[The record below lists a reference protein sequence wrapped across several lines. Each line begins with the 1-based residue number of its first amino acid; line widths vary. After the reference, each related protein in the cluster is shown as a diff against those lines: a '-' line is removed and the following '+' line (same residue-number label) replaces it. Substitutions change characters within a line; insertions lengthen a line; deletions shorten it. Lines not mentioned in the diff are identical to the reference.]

1 MNALL
6 SGASY
11 AQRRRAIYHLA
22 KADFLER
29 IRRVGFLVTLAATSY
44 FGYLAWAGRIHLSSH
59 NFTGV
64 SNSAWT
70 GTLMSIVASTILS
83 LIGFYIVRQTVERDR
98 MTRVGPILATTPA
111 SGFEYL
117 LGKFLSNLA
126 VLCAMLSVLAVAAV
140 ALQFLRHQGGSFNIV
155 AIISP
160 FLLIALPAM
169 ALVAAIAVLFD
180 VTPGLNGGLG
190 NIVYFFVWTFGLA
203 ASIQLWRKLGALIF
217 TDPLALGITETQL
230 GRAAIAAGADPKAN
244 DFSLNIGGPGGAGP
258 LTQFLWPGIDWT
270 ASLIAGRLFWILVS
284 VAIVALASLWFH
296 RFDPAY
302 ESLRRWK
309 PRRTQEPEELQ
320 PSTAVT
326 TVPQI
331 AWRNLTAVTRG
342 ASFWP
347 LVVSELRLALR
358 GRQWWWKL
366 GVVGIIIAGLASP
379 KPAVPLVIAAIW
391 PMLVLAQFG
400 CRESKFDTATLI
412 YNSPISGV
420 AHVFAAWIAGTLVAL
435 LLFSGALV
443 RMLVT
448 RDPHFAAVIIGAAF
462 ISALAVCFGTMSGG
476 TKLFEAVYICLWYV
490 GPANAAPDTDFIGT
504 TPGAAPRTSL
514 STLPRFSSR
523 RSRLEARDNGG
534 PYNADR
540 VRTCYTSFN
549 CSSSIPK

>member
-1 MNALL
+1 MNFAF
-6 SGASY
+6 SNSTN

-59 NFTGV
+59 NYTGV

-126 VLCAMLSVLAVAAV
+126 VLCAMLSVLAAAAV
-140 ALQFLRHQGGSFNIV
+140 VLQFLQHQGGSFNLV
-155 AIISP
+155 ALVSP

-169 ALVAAIAVLFD
+169 ALVAALAVFFD
-180 VTPGLNGGLG
+180 VTPGLSGGLG
-190 NIVYFFVWTFGLA
+190 NIIYFFFWTFGLA
-203 ASIQLWRKLGALIF
+203 ASIQLWKKFGSLIV
-217 TDPLALGITETQL
+217 TDPLALGVTEMQL

-244 DFSLNIGGPGGAGP
+244 DFALNIGGPGGPGP
-258 LTQFLWPGIDWT
+258 LTQFLWPGIEWNAT
-270 ASLIAGRLFWILVS
+270 LIAARLFWIVVA
-284 VAIVALASLWFH
+284 VAIVALASMWFH

-309 PRRTQEPEELQ
+309 TTRTQEPEELQ
-320 PSTAVT
+320 PSVASSSR
-326 TVPQI
+326 PQI
-331 AWRNLTAVTRG
+331 AWRSLTAVTRG

-358 GRQWWWKL
+358 ARQWWWKL

-379 KPAVPLVIAAIW
+379 EPKVPLVFAAIW
-391 PMLVLAQFG
+391 PMLILAQFG
-400 CRESKFDTATLI
+400 NREAKFDTATLI
-412 YNSPISGV
+412 YNSPISGI

-435 LLFSGALV
+435 LLFSGALL

-448 RDPHFAAVIIGAAF
+448 RDPHFGAVIIGAAF

-476 TKLFEAVYICLWYV
+476 TKLFEAVYIFLWYA
-490 GPANAAPDTDFIGT
+490 GPANSDPNLNFLGT
-504 TPGAAPRTSL
+504 TPGTVPAHFALYAAALLITAFAAR
-514 STLPRFSSR
+514 STRQR
-523 RSRLEARDNGG
+523 WA
-534 PYNADR
+534 
-540 VRTCYTSFN
+540 V
-549 CSSSIPK
+549 

>member
-1 MNALL
+1 MNPSL
-6 SGASY
+6 SSISS

-44 FGYLAWAGRIHLSSH
+44 FGYLAWVGRIHLSSH

-70 GTLMSIVASTILS
+70 GTLMSIVASTFLS

-140 ALQFLRHQGGSFNIV
+140 VLQFLRHQGGSFNLV
-155 AIISP
+155 ALVSP

-180 VTPGLNGGLG
+180 VTPGLSGGLG
-190 NIVYFFVWTFGLA
+190 NIIYFFVWTFGLA
-203 ASIQLWRKLGALIF
+203 ASIQLWRKLGALVF
-217 TDPLALGITETQL
+217 TDPLALGMTESQL
-230 GRAAIAAGADPKAN
+230 GRAALAAGADPKAS
-244 DFSLNIGGPGGAGP
+244 DFALNIGGPGGAS
-258 LTQFLWPGIDWT
+258 LTQFLWPGIQWS
-270 ASLIAGRLFWILVS
+270 AALIFGRLFWIFVA

-309 PRRTQEPEELQ
+309 PARTQEPEELQ
-320 PSTAVT
+320 SAPTPSPA
-326 TVPQI
+326 PQI

-342 ASFWP
+342 TSFLP

-358 GRQWWWKL
+358 GRQWWWKV
-366 GVVGIIIAGLASP
+366 GVAGIIIAGLASP
-379 KPAVPLVIAAIW
+379 KPSVPLIFAAIW
-391 PMLVLAQFG
+391 PMLVLAQLG
-400 CRESKFDTATLI
+400 CREAKFDTATLI
-412 YNSPISGV
+412 YNSPISGI
-420 AHVFAAWIAGTLVAL
+420 AHVFAAWIAGALVAL
-435 LLFSGALV
+435 LLFSGALL

-448 RDPHFAAVIIGAAF
+448 RDPHFVPVIIGACF
-462 ISALAVCFGTMSGG
+462 ISALAVCFGTLSGG

-490 GPANAAPDTDFIGT
+490 GPANAAPDMDFVGT
-504 TPGAAPRTSL
+504 TPGAAPSHFALYAAALLITA
-514 STLPRFSSR
+514 FAA
-523 RSRLEARDNGG
+523 RS
-534 PYNADR
+534 
-540 VRTCYTSFN
+540 VRQRAAV
-549 CSSSIPK
+549 